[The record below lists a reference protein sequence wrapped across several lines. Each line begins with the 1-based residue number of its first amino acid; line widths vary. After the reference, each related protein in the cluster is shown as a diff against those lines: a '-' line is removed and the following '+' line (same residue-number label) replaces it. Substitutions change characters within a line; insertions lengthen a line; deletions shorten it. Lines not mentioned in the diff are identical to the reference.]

1 MTFTAPPF
9 RGHGRA
15 VAGSPVAGEAPDGLL
30 SWYGGGG
37 RSAAVAARVTPTGV
51 PGRLGEVDTV
61 AHWRALIV
69 LGTAQFLMVLDTS
82 VMNVSISQ
90 LVEDFHTEVTTIQ
103 AVITLYALV
112 MAAFMMIGGRLGD
125 ILGRRRLFVLGL
137 VVYGIGSALT
147 ALAPTVW
154 VLALGWSV
162 IEGLGAA
169 LVLPAMAALVAE
181 SYHGRERAVA
191 YGVIG
196 GLAGAGIAV
205 GPLLGGWVTTYLSW
219 RLVFA
224 GEVVVVAAILCFH
237 RVVAESVRADP
248 RPRLDVVGAA
258 LSAAG
263 LGLGVLGVLQSSSW
277 GWVQP
282 RNPPFT
288 VLGFAPTLFVISAG
302 AVVLALF
309 VHWERRRDAHGAD
322 PLVHLPLLS
331 RPPLRSGLMTLLSQN
346 LILLGLFFTIPLY
359 LQVVQGFDAF
369 QTGLRLLP
377 VSITMLV
384 TSMGAARL
392 GRVAGPRRVVRLAL
406 VTLAAAIVWLLAT
419 IEPVIDDAQFAG
431 AMALLGVG
439 MGLLA
444 SQLGN
449 VVQSSADEQERSE
462 VGGLQFTAQNL
473 GSALGTA
480 LIGSLLIG
488 ALANAFTTHVEQ
500 NPSLSDE
507 TRHQTAI
514 ALEAGVKFV
523 PTDQVR
529 SAAERAGLPPS
540 EVDAV
545 TDSYASAQLDGLKAA
560 ILATGGITLAGFLVT
575 THLPTART
583 GRPKHPES
591 EDAADA
597 PGPVR

>member
-1 MTFTAPPF
+1 MT
-9 RGHGRA
+9 
-15 VAGSPVAGEAPDGLL
+15 
-30 SWYGGGG
+30 
-37 RSAAVAARVTPTGV
+37 
-51 PGRLGEVDTV
+51 
-61 AHWRALIV
+61 HWRALIV

-90 LVEDFHTEVTTIQ
+90 LVEDFDTEVTAIQ

-112 MAAFMMIGGRLGD
+112 MAAFMIIGGRFGD
-125 ILGRRRLFVLGL
+125 IFGRRRLFLVGL
-137 VVYGIGSALT
+137 MVYGIGSALT
-147 ALAPTVW
+147 AVAPTLW
-154 VLALGWSV
+154 VLTLGWSV

-169 LVLPAMAALVAE
+169 MVLPAMAALVAE
-181 SYHGRERAVA
+181 SYRGRDRAVA

-205 GPLLGGWVTTYLSW
+205 GPLLGGWVTTYLTW

-224 GEVVVVAAILCFH
+224 GEVLVVIAVLCFH
-237 RVVAESVRADP
+237 RVITEAP
-248 RPRLDVVGAA
+248 RTGPHPRLDGVGAA

-263 LGLGVLGVLQSSSW
+263 LALGVLGVLQSSTW

-288 VLGFAPTLFVISAG
+288 VLGFAPTLFVVGAG
-302 AVVLALF
+302 VAVLAVF
-309 VHWERRRDAHGAD
+309 VHWEKRRDARGAE
-322 PLVHLPLLS
+322 PLVHLPLL
-331 RPPLRSGLMTLLSQN
+331 RKPALRSGLMSLLSQN

-377 VSITMLV
+377 VSVTMLAA
-384 TSMGAARL
+384 SMCAARL

-419 IEPVIDDAQFAG
+419 IDPVIDDAQFAG

-449 VVQSSADEQERSE
+449 VVQSSVGEEERSE
-462 VGGLQFTAQNL
+462 AGGLQFTAQNL

-480 LIGSLLIG
+480 LIGSILIG
-488 ALANAFTTHVEQ
+488 ALAHAFTAQVEDH
-500 NPSLSDE
+500 PSLSEE
-507 TRHQTAI
+507 TRQQTGV
-514 ALEAGVKFV
+514 ALEAGITFV
-523 PTDQVR
+523 PTEQVR
-529 SAAERAGLPPS
+529 SGAERAGLPPP
-540 EVDAV
+540 EVDALA
-545 TDSYASAQLDGLKAA
+545 DSYASAQLDGLKAA
-560 ILATGGITLAGFLVT
+560 ILATGGITLLSFLVT
-575 THLPTART
+575 PHLPNRRAEGPKRSDTAS
-583 GRPKHPES
+583 P
-591 EDAADA
+591 ADA
-597 PGPVR
+597 TGSAG

>member
-1 MTFTAPPF
+1 MT
-9 RGHGRA
+9 
-15 VAGSPVAGEAPDGLL
+15 
-30 SWYGGGG
+30 
-37 RSAAVAARVTPTGV
+37 
-51 PGRLGEVDTV
+51 
-61 AHWRALIV
+61 HWRALIA

-90 LVEDFHTEVTTIQ
+90 LVDDFDTEVTAIQ

-112 MAAFMMIGGRLGD
+112 MAAFMIVGGRFGD
-125 ILGRRRLFVLGL
+125 ILGRRRMFFLGL
-137 VVYGIGSALT
+137 VVYAIGSALT
-147 ALAPTVW
+147 AMAPTLW

-169 LVLPAMAALVAE
+169 MVLPAMAALVAE
-181 SYHGRERAVA
+181 NYRGRDRAVA

-205 GPLLGGWVTTYLSW
+205 GPLLGGWVTTYLTW

-224 GEVVVVAAILCFH
+224 GEVVIVVAVLCFH
-237 RVVAESVRADP
+237 RVIAVSPRTGR
-248 RPRLDVVGAA
+248 RPRLDGVGAA

-263 LGLGVLGVLQSSSW
+263 LGLGVLGVLQSGTW
-277 GWVQP
+277 GWVRP

-288 VLGFAPTLFVISAG
+288 VLGFAPTLFLIG
-302 AVVLALF
+302 ASVAVLAGF
-309 VHWERRRDAHGAD
+309 AHWERRREAHGTD
-322 PLVHLPLLS
+322 PLVHLSLL
-331 RPPLRSGLMTLLSQN
+331 RQPVLRSGLLSLLSQN

-377 VSITMLV
+377 VSATMLV
-384 TSMGAARL
+384 ASTVGSRL

-406 VTLAAAIVWLLAT
+406 GTLAAAVVWLLAT
-419 IEPVIDDAQFAG
+419 IDPVIDDAQFAA

-449 VVQSSADEQERSE
+449 VVQSSVGEEERSE
-462 VGGLQFTAQNL
+462 AGGLQFTAQNL

-488 ALANAFTTHVEQ
+488 ALAHAFTTYVEGD
-500 NPSLSDE
+500 PRLSE
-507 TRHQTAI
+507 EARRQTGV
-514 ALEAGVKFV
+514 ALEAGISFV
-523 PTDQVR
+523 PTEQVR
-529 SAAERAGLPPS
+529 SAAERAGLPPA
-540 EVDAV
+540 EVDALA
-545 TDSYASAQLDGLKAA
+545 DSYASAQLDGLKAA
-560 ILATGGITLAGFLVT
+560 ILATGGITLASFLVT
-575 THLPTART
+575 PRLPAGRGSGTQTPAT
-583 GRPKHPES
+583 G
-591 EDAADA
+591 A
-597 PGPVR
+597 PTEVPGSTR